1 MTKTFFKFTLL
12 FIILVVS
19 QVVVFNHLL
28 LFSVALSLV
37 FIYFILRLPVTLH
50 INWVIALS
58 FALGLTIDIFSDT
71 QGMNALACTLL
82 AVLRRPLLGL
92 YIPREEDIIG
102 GEPSIR
108 SLGIGTYMKYLLTF
122 VFVYCALYF
131 IIESFSFFD
140 FTHLMLRVLFSTVLT
155 FILILGIDS
164 LCSPRNAKRL

>member
-1 MTKTFFKFTLL
+1 MTKSVFSFTLL

-28 LFSVALSLV
+28 LFNVAMPLV
-37 FIYFILRLPVTLH
+37 FIYFILRLPVSLH
-50 INWVIALS
+50 INVLFTLS
-58 FALGLTIDIFSDT
+58 FLIGLTIDIFSDT

-82 AVLRRPLLGL
+82 AAMRRPLLGL
-92 YIPREEDIIG
+92 YIPREDDIVG

-122 VFVYCALYF
+122 TFVYCALYF

-140 FTHLMLRVLFSTVLT
+140 FSRLMLRILFSTVLT
-155 FILILGIDS
+155 FVLILGIDS
-164 LCSPRNAKRL
+164 LCIPRNAKRL